1 MTEAVR
7 EVARFVLCCNRG
19 GSPPV
24 ATTQTDDV
32 DGSPPI
38 LRRLQITMCTENKAS
53 MELARRL
60 GATQEGV
67 LREYEN
73 LRGRTVDHACFS
85 LLASDLVAPREE

>member
-7 EVARFVLCCNRG
+7 EVAGLVLGCS

-24 ATTQTDDV
+24 AQTDDV

-73 LRGRTVDHACFS
+73 LHGRTVDHACFS
-85 LLASDLVAPREE
+85 LLASNFVAPREE